1 MTEPVDEVERK
12 RRRIERSRK
21 GGLALKAK
29 YGRDHFVWMG
39 QRGGRPT
46 WQDDL
51 AQARARESEPQAK
64 GGGRRSKPSGVDSP
78 DDRGR
83 C

>member
-21 GGLALKAK
+21 GGLALKTK
-29 YGRDHFVWMG
+29 YGRDHFVQMG
-39 QRGGRPT
+39 RFGGRPT
-46 WQDDL
+46 WQEAL
-51 AQARARESEPQAK
+51 EQARARETKTKAK
-64 GGGRRSKPSGVDSP
+64 GGRRSKPTGVDSAG
-78 DDRGR
+78 DREP

>member
-1 MTEPVDEVERK
+1 MAQPVDEVERY

-29 YGRDHFVWMG
+29 YGRDHFVRMG
-39 QRGGRPT
+39 QLGGRPT
-46 WQDDL
+46 WQEEL
-51 AQARARESEPQAK
+51 EQSRARESEAK
-64 GGGRRSKPSGVDSP
+64 AKGGRRSKSSGVDSP
-78 DDRGR
+78 DDRGP